1 MLWVALMWF
10 QFFRQVYM
18 TWSSK
23 CCVVRI
29 NESQIFLKECK
40 EKRCCLVIHCQKQ
53 MQKSSST
60 VWVSRISRCLQTSWK
75 QHLGEISRRKS
86 CSSFASSCW
95 TICTVASVQ
104 HCSYYFVALPCVV
117 TTILQKITSHSLST
131 SASANKHKAQKLSD
145 SVHCHA
151 RPWLL
156 DTGQCTNISSSAAPT
171 PASEITNVP
180 WSTY

>member
-40 EKRCCLVIHCQKQ
+40 EKRCCLVVHCQKQ
-53 MQKSSST
+53 MPKSSST

-104 HCSYYFVALPCVV
+104 LLLRGLAMRRHYNSTKNYIPFSFDFCFCKQTQSSKIERQCPLPR
-117 TTILQKITSHSLST
+117 
-131 SASANKHKAQKLSD
+131 KAM
-145 SVHCHA
+145 V
-151 RPWLL
+151 
-156 DTGQCTNISSSAAPT
+156 TGQCTNISSSAAPT
-171 PASEITNVP
+171 PASERTNVP

>member
-1 MLWVALMWF
+1 MSGIDVISI
-10 QFFRQVYM
+10 FRQVYM

-40 EKRCCLVIHCQKQ
+40 EKRCCLVVHCQKQ
-53 MQKSSST
+53 MPKSSST

-95 TICTVASVQ
+95 TICTIASVQ
-104 HCSYYFVALPCVV
+104 ILLRGLAMRRHYNSTKKLHPILFRLLLLQTNTKLKNWATVSTATQGHGYWTLDSAL
-117 TTILQKITSHSLST
+117 TL
-131 SASANKHKAQKLSD
+131 AAAQ
-145 SVHCHA
+145 
-151 RPWLL
+151 RPR
-156 DTGQCTNISSSAAPT
+156 QHQR
-171 PASEITNVP
+171 
-180 WSTY
+180 